1 MKTDISKTDI
11 VIATSYEY
19 RESSDQPSSVEFVVF
34 KVNYDGPGPE
44 AEQIGVYQYLGE
56 AQAMYPNALVAGHL
70 ASRYFLNRDWSKAD
84 R

>member
-34 KVNYDGPGPE
+34 KVHYDGSEPE
-44 AEQIGVYQYLGE
+44 AEQIGVYDNLRE
-56 AQAMYPNALVAGHL
+56 ALIMYPNALVAGHL
-70 ASRYFLNRDWSKAD
+70 ASRFFLNRDWSKVGK
-84 R
+84 